1 MSTHPMVVVLLKL
14 IKWCKAV
21 NGDWSGCGHCW
32 LGVMTGF
39 SLLCF
44 SPWYYWWVLSELHD
58 ATASTGKLVSY
69 LPNENSLENLARCAG
84 GRILWHEVWWWKFLA
99 LFDFLWHLWYDVGN
113 FGSCWINEFCFLHYP
128 NFPSKPEVS
137 CCCGYQS
144 HARIWCSRAAPTV
157 IHSDVPRCSH
167 CQICNKLKIR
177 HHHQKYQVQDHLS
190 KFRCRWLLVRLQIYQ
205 HYLWLLWVKL
215 YAKIMPRLCL
225 RTQGNY
231 TWCEPLL

>member
-69 LPNENSLENLARCAG
+69 LPNENSLENLARWVAEFCG
-84 GRILWHEVWWWKFLA
+84 TRYDGERFLA
-99 LFDFLWHLWYDVGN
+99 LVDFLWHWWYDVGN
-113 FGSCWINEFCFLHYP
+113 FVSSWINEFCSYLTP
-128 NFPSKPEVS
+128 TW
-137 CCCGYQS
+137 S
-144 HARIWCSRAAPTV
+144 HQNQRRAAAVAISLVRESDRCRAAPRV
-157 IHSDVPRCSH
+157 FHSGVLCYH
-167 CQICNKLKIR
+167 CAAI
-177 HHHQKYQVQDHLS
+177 
-190 KFRCRWLLVRLQIYQ
+190 VRF
-205 HYLWLLWVKL
+205 
-215 YAKIMPRLCL
+215 A
-225 RTQGNY
+225 TN
-231 TWCEPLL
+231 